1 MEVICETL
9 LIGFLKTTRTKNER
23 ENERPRVSL
32 SSIHI
37 PPLRCELA
45 ERIASPHLCRRL
57 QLRRRRLPLAV
68 IILLGQVVMRHVQV
82 QRASARDEPINLR
95 RESTLSI
102 VSRSF
107 VRSSRAHR
115 GRARV
120 DVSVMIPPR
129 RDRSIERLSRASHD
143 RSTRSRSTTRRYI
156 FFIVHSLVP
165 RAHTPLARVARA
177 RSNAPAR
184 DSASRRDD
192 DRTRPPPLVAPDS
205 AWRASFE
212 RVKQNTAIFSRS
224 SFALPRRVARR
235 RVAVDRSIG
244 RIESNREEVSIHPV
258 LSDS

>member
-1 MEVICETL
+1 MNRSTCDASRRYRSSVIRS
-9 LIGFLKTTRTKNER
+9 LIR
-23 ENERPRVSL
+23 RV
-32 SSIHI
+32 
-37 PPLRCELA
+37 
-45 ERIASPHLCRRL
+45 
-57 QLRRRRLPLAV
+57 
-68 IILLGQVVMRHVQV
+68 
-82 QRASARDEPINLR
+82 
-95 RESTLSI
+95 
-102 VSRSF
+102 RSF

-156 FFIVHSLVP
+156 FFIVHSPVP
-165 RAHTPLARVARA
+165 RARPPLARVARA

-192 DRTRPPPLVAPDS
+192 DRTRPPSLVAPDS

-212 RVKQNTAIFSRS
+212 RVKKTPRFFSRS

-235 RVAVDRSIG
+235 RVAFDRSIG
-244 RIESNREEVSIHPV
+244 RSVESNRIATWCRFIP
-258 LSDS
+258 

>member
-1 MEVICETL
+1 MNRSTCDASRRYRSSVI
-9 LIGFLKTTRTKNER
+9 
-23 ENERPRVSL
+23 
-32 SSIHI
+32 
-37 PPLRCELA
+37 
-45 ERIASPHLCRRL
+45 
-57 QLRRRRLPLAV
+57 
-68 IILLGQVVMRHVQV
+68 
-82 QRASARDEPINLR
+82 
-95 RESTLSI
+95 
-102 VSRSF
+102 RSF
-107 VRSSRAHR
+107 VRRVRSFVARAP
-115 GRARV
+115 GARAC
-120 DVSVMIPPR
+120 R
-129 RDRSIERLSRASHD
+129 RFRDDSPETRSIDRLSRASHD

-235 RVAVDRSIG
+235 RVAFDRSIG

>member
-1 MEVICETL
+1 MNRSTCDASRRYRSSVI
-9 LIGFLKTTRTKNER
+9 
-23 ENERPRVSL
+23 
-32 SSIHI
+32 
-37 PPLRCELA
+37 
-45 ERIASPHLCRRL
+45 
-57 QLRRRRLPLAV
+57 
-68 IILLGQVVMRHVQV
+68 
-82 QRASARDEPINLR
+82 
-95 RESTLSI
+95 
-102 VSRSF
+102 RSFVAF

-129 RDRSIERLSRASHD
+129 RDRSIDRLSRASHD

-156 FFIVHSLVP
+156 FLSSIHPFLARVP
-165 RAHTPLARVARA
+165 PPPLARVARA

-192 DRTRPPPLVAPDS
+192 DRTRPPSLVAPDS